1 MQIAPDTVNEAE
13 RLKQAPVAI
22 SGIAAKRVDRDTE
35 RGHQQMLT
43 VA

>member
-1 MQIAPDTVNEAE
+1 MQMTSDAVNEAE

-22 SGIAAKRVDRDTE
+22 SGIAAKRVDRDIE
-35 RGHQQMLT
+35 RGHQQMLA